1 METKHECEFF
11 ATCLPGTEGLLA
23 DELRGLGVRKVRPLA
38 GGAAFF
44 GRPEM
49 ALRVCLWSRLAGRVN
64 TVLGRVGAAG
74 ADELYAG
81 ARALAW
87 EEEIAPGA
95 SIAVRADGTNRA
107 LRNTQFTALKVKDA
121 VCDRLAEARGGRPDV
136 DARRPDALVEVRLRE
151 GRATIAL
158 DLSGAS
164 LARRSYLSEADGSG
178 APVAVAQAAA
188 LLAALG
194 AGAALKAGW
203 GLFDSACDDGFLV
216 TEAASL
222 LSDQAPGL
230 LRDRW
235 GLSGWARCDE
245 DVWAALLDEADGRF
259 EAGLARVLGAAPA
272 AEATSAGPDQRTVRI
287 VGLSASSP
295 AVARARGHLRAAGLR
310 AVASVEAAAPED
322 ADAVEER
329 LVRAVE
335 RAGAAAASAPS
346 GSATPAATSG
356 GAAAGEEPAD
366 AGAFEGAPEDG
377 APAAASA
384 PDTAPALLVANVAPA
399 GRAEDDARAVAEQ
412 AACVAAARR
421 APAGSRFG
429 FVGAGG
435 FAARFRTPA
444 AERIEIGRGRAEAVL
459 ERFDTPPC
467 EPAVIAVA
475 NPAGGTELSVEVND
489 AASAQF
495 ASRLRK
501 VARERRKWAAREGVA
516 CYRLYDGDLPEYA
529 CAIDLYEGAADAE
542 GILYAHVAEYAPPKS
557 VNPDVARARFEDVLA
572 IVPAVLGIRPDHVF
586 SKARLRARGGGQY
599 RDAGGRSYVTHT
611 SEDGLVCE
619 IDLGGYLDTGIF
631 LDHRTTREMVG
642 KMAAGKRFL
651 NLFAYTGVATLHAA
665 AGGAEATTT
674 VDLSQTYL
682 DWAARNL
689 EANGFTAVGDA
700 RAEGG
705 RVGKGRSGR
714 GVASR
719 GRGSH
724 ELVRADVVRWIQEAR
739 RARRTWDLIFVDP
752 PTFSNS
758 KAMGR
763 RTWDVQRD
771 HAELLI
777 GVSRLLSED
786 GVAVFSCNLRGFKP
800 DREALAKCGV
810 AIEDITAS
818 TIPHDFERNPRIH
831 HCYLVR
837 RALSMEVGGGA

>member
-1 METKHECEFF
+1 MTSKKHEHEFF
-11 ATCLPGTEGLLA
+11 ATCLPGVESLLS
-23 DELRGLGVRKVRPLA
+23 DELHGLAVRKVRPLV
-38 GGAAFF
+38 GGAAFY
-44 GRPEM
+44 GSPETV
-49 ALRVCLWSRLAGRVN
+49 LRVCLWSRLAGRVN
-64 TVLGRVGAAG
+64 VVVGRVDASD
-74 ADELYAG
+74 ADALYAG
-81 ARALAW
+81 VRNLAW
-87 EEEIAPGA
+87 EEVLAERA
-95 SIAVRADGTNRA
+95 SIAVRANGVNGE

-121 VCDRLAEARGGRPDV
+121 VCDRLAEARGARPDV
-136 DARRPDALVEVRLRE
+136 DAQAPDALIEVRLRDD
-151 GRATIAL
+151 RATIAL

-164 LARRSYLSEADGSG
+164 LARRSYLRPEDGPD

-194 AGAALKAGW
+194 APERLAAGW
-203 GLFDSACDDGFLV
+203 GFLDPACDDGILLC
-216 TEAASL
+216 EAAGL
-222 LSDQAPGL
+222 LADQAPGL
-230 LRDRW
+230 VRDRW
-235 GLSGWARCDE
+235 GFAGWARFG
-245 DVWAALLDEADGRF
+245 AAAWDDLLAEADDRL
-259 EAGLARVLGAAPA
+259 EAGLARVLGAEGA
-272 AEATSAGPDQRTVRI
+272 ASATVDAPDQRTVRI

-310 AVASVEAAAPED
+310 AVASVEAVAAED

-335 RAGAAAASAPS
+335 RTGAALGAGAA
-346 GSATPAATSG
+346 
-356 GAAAGEEPAD
+356 
-366 AGAFEGAPEDG
+366 
-377 APAAASA
+377 
-384 PDTAPALLVANVAPA
+384 PALVVANVAPA

-435 FAARFRTPA
+435 FSTRFRTPA

-459 ERFDTPPC
+459 ERFDAPPC

-529 CAIDLYEGAADAE
+529 CAIDLYEGAGDAE

-665 AGGAEATTT
+665 AAGAASTTT

-689 EANGFTAVGDA
+689 EANGFAAEGDA
-700 RAEGG
+700 RVEGG
-705 RVGKGRSGR
+705 RAGKGRGGR
-714 GVASR
+714 KAASR
-719 GRGSH
+719 GQGSH
-724 ELVRADVVRWIQEAR
+724 ELVRADVVRWVQEAR
-739 RARRTWDLIFVDP
+739 RGRHTWDLIFVDP

-777 GVSRLLSED
+777 GVSRLLAKD
-786 GVAVFSCNLRGFKP
+786 GVAVFSCNLRSFKP

-837 RALSMEVGGGA
+837 RAVSAEAEADA

>member
-1 METKHECEFF
+1 MTSKKHEHEFF
-11 ATCLPGTEGLLA
+11 ATCLPGVESLLS
-23 DELRGLGVRKVRPLA
+23 DELHGLAVRKVRPLV
-38 GGAAFF
+38 GGVAFY
-44 GRPEM
+44 GSPETV
-49 ALRVCLWSRLAGRVN
+49 LRVCLWSRLAGRVN
-64 TVLGRVGAAG
+64 VVVGRVDASD
-74 ADELYAG
+74 ADALYAG
-81 ARALAW
+81 VRNLAW
-87 EEEIAPGA
+87 EEVLAERA
-95 SIAVRADGTNRA
+95 SIAVRANGVNGE

-121 VCDRLAEARGGRPDV
+121 VCDRLAEARGARPDV
-136 DARRPDALVEVRLRE
+136 DAQAPDALIEVRLRDD
-151 GRATIAL
+151 RATIAL

-164 LARRSYLSEADGSG
+164 LARRSYLRPEDGPD
-178 APVAVAQAAA
+178 APVAVAQATA

-194 AGAALKAGW
+194 APERLTAGW
-203 GLFDSACDDGFLV
+203 GFLDPACDDGILLC
-216 TEAASL
+216 EAAGL
-222 LSDQAPGL
+222 LADQAPGL
-230 LRDRW
+230 VRDRW
-235 GLSGWARCDE
+235 GFAGWARFD
-245 DVWAALLDEADGRF
+245 AAAWDDLLAEADDRL
-259 EAGLARVLGAAPA
+259 EAGLARVLGAEGA
-272 AEATSAGPDQRTVRI
+272 ASATVDAPDQRTVRI

-310 AVASVEAAAPED
+310 AVASVEAVATED

-335 RAGAAAASAPS
+335 RTGAALGAGAA
-346 GSATPAATSG
+346 
-356 GAAAGEEPAD
+356 
-366 AGAFEGAPEDG
+366 
-377 APAAASA
+377 
-384 PDTAPALLVANVAPA
+384 PALVVANVAPA

-412 AACVAAARR
+412 TACVAASRR

-435 FAARFRTPA
+435 FSARFRTPA

-459 ERFDTPPC
+459 ERFDAPPC
-467 EPAVIAVA
+467 EPAVITVA

-529 CAIDLYEGAADAE
+529 CAIDLYEGAGDAE

-665 AGGAEATTT
+665 AAGAASTTT

-689 EANGFTAVGDA
+689 EANGFAAEGDA
-700 RAEGG
+700 RVEGG
-705 RVGKGRSGR
+705 RAGKGRGGR
-714 GVASR
+714 KAASR
-719 GRGSH
+719 GQGSH
-724 ELVRADVVRWIQEAR
+724 ELVRADVVRWVQEAR
-739 RARRTWDLIFVDP
+739 RGRRTWDLIFVDP

-777 GVSRLLSED
+777 GVSRLLAKD
-786 GVAVFSCNLRGFKP
+786 GVAVFSCNLRSFKP

-837 RALSMEVGGGA
+837 RAVSAEAEADA

>member
-1 METKHECEFF
+1 MTSKKHEHEFF
-11 ATCLPGTEGLLA
+11 ATCLPGVESLLS
-23 DELRGLGVRKVRPLA
+23 DELHGLAVRKVRPLV
-38 GGAAFF
+38 GGVAFY
-44 GRPEM
+44 GSPETV
-49 ALRVCLWSRLAGRVN
+49 LRVCLWSRLAGRVN
-64 TVLGRVGAAG
+64 VVVGRVNASD
-74 ADELYAG
+74 ADALYAG
-81 ARALAW
+81 VRSLAW
-87 EEEIAPGA
+87 EEVLAERA
-95 SIAVRADGTNRA
+95 SIAVRANGVNGE

-121 VCDRLAEARGGRPDV
+121 VCDRLAEARGARPDV
-136 DARRPDALVEVRLRE
+136 DAQAPDALIEVRLRDD
-151 GRATIAL
+151 RATIAL

-164 LARRSYLSEADGSG
+164 LARRSYLQPEDGPD

-194 AGAALKAGW
+194 APERLAAGW
-203 GLFDSACDDGFLV
+203 GFLDPACDDGILLC
-216 TEAASL
+216 EAAGL
-222 LSDQAPGL
+222 LADQAPGL
-230 LRDRW
+230 VRDRW
-235 GLSGWARCDE
+235 GFAGWARFD
-245 DVWAALLDEADGRF
+245 AAAWDDLLAEADDRL
-259 EAGLARVLGAAPA
+259 EAGLARVLGAEGA
-272 AEATSAGPDQRTVRI
+272 ASATVDAPDQRTVRI

-310 AVASVEAAAPED
+310 AVASVEAVATED

-335 RAGAAAASAPS
+335 RTGAAL
-346 GSATPAATSG
+346 GV
-356 GAAAGEEPAD
+356 GA
-366 AGAFEGAPEDG
+366 
-377 APAAASA
+377 
-384 PDTAPALLVANVAPA
+384 APALVVANVAPT

-435 FAARFRTPA
+435 FSARFRTPA

-459 ERFDTPPC
+459 ERFDAPPC

-495 ASRLRK
+495 ASRLRT

-529 CAIDLYEGAADAE
+529 CAIDLYEGAGDAE

-665 AGGAEATTT
+665 AAGAASTTT

-689 EANGFTAVGDA
+689 EANGFAAEGDA
-700 RAEGG
+700 RVEGG
-705 RVGKGRSGR
+705 RAGKGRGGR
-714 GVASR
+714 KAASR
-719 GRGSH
+719 GQGSH
-724 ELVRADVVRWIQEAR
+724 ELVRADVVRWVQEAR
-739 RARRTWDLIFVDP
+739 RGRRTWDLIFVDP

-777 GVSRLLSED
+777 GVSRLLAKD
-786 GVAVFSCNLRGFKP
+786 GLAVFSCNLRGFKP

-837 RALSMEVGGGA
+837 RAVSAEAEADA